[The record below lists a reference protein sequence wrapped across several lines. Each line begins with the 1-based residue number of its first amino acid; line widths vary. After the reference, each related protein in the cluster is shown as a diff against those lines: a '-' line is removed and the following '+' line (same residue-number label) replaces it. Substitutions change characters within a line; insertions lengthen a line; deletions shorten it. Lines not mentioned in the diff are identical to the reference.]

1 MIILFVMDGLLR
13 IAKIRKKTLRMTKN
27 HYLCS
32 FFELPLIMKR
42 FIILFISIFFAW
54 TVYAQTYTL
63 SGTVTDASTGE
74 TLIGAT
80 VLDTRTGKG
89 TVTNVNGRYSL
100 TLKADSVK
108 LRVTYVGY
116 KTQNLDLKLN
126 GNLKQD
132 FVLSSALD
140 LKEVTITAER
150 VSDVKASRMSAMEIP
165 VEQIKAVPVLFGEAD
180 IVKAIQ
186 LLPGVQSGSE
196 GSSGMYVRGGGPDEN
211 LFLLDGVPLYN
222 VNHLGGFFSAF
233 NADAVKNVTLYKGSF
248 PARFGGRLSSVL
260 DVTMNN
266 GNDKE
271 LHGNASIGFL
281 SAKFNLEGPIVKERT
296 TFCLSAR
303 RTYAD
308 FLLQP
313 LVKKLA
319 ETDDGKSKLNAGY
332 YFYDV
337 NAKVTHKFNDNSRLY
352 GSFYWGADKVY
363 GKVRTLSS
371 LQEDEYMNIGDN
383 WGNLVGSLRWNYV
396 LGPKLFMNL
405 TASYTQYFNKMTG
418 GIEKIAY
425 LPSGEQTSTMSGDY
439 SSGIK
444 DMTLRADFD
453 YTPNPDHDVKFGGYF
468 LRHWFTPE
476 VANVSIDYYDQ
487 IQMNS
492 AWQTDTSLGGRVV
505 PANEIVA
512 FAEDDW
518 SINNVVKVNYGLH
531 LSGFK
536 VENSFYPSV
545 QPRISGRVLLG
556 ENLSLKAGYAYMTQY
571 MHLLSTTS
579 ISMSTDLWVPVTDRV
594 EPMKSHQLAAG
605 IFYNWPKVVD
615 FSLEAYYKKMDNL
628 IEYKDGASFFG
639 SSVNWEDLVVIGE
652 GWSYGVEFLAQRSVG
667 KFTGWIGYTWSKTM
681 HLFDREG
688 QQLNGG
694 EPFPAKYDRRH
705 DFSVVASY
713 KFNDKIDVSATWVF
727 STGNAATLA
736 TQNYLIA
743 SDSPD
748 DYVVDNGVNSI
759 AYVEGRNNFRMPNYH
774 RMDLGANFHRKF
786 KKCHRTINVSVYNLY
801 NRKNPYMIYRST
813 EHSYNGYASALVQL
827 SLFPILPSVAYTL
840 YF

>member
-1 MIILFVMDGLLR
+1 MM
-13 IAKIRKKTLRMTKN
+13 KIY
-27 HYLCS
+27 YLCIYI
-32 FFELPLIMKR
+32 EWYLIMKR
-42 FIILFISIFFAW
+42 FLILFIAISFVGAL
-54 TVYAQTYTL
+54 YAQSYTL

-80 VLDTRTGKG
+80 VLDTRSGKG

-100 TLKADSVK
+100 TLKADSVA
-108 LRVTYVGY
+108 LRITYVGY
-116 KTQNLDLKLN
+116 KAQYLNFRLKSN
-126 GNLKQD
+126 RKED

-150 VSDVKASRMSAMEIP
+150 VSDVKASRMSAMEVPI
-165 VEQIKAVPVLFGEAD
+165 EQIKAVPVLFGEAD
-180 IVKAIQ
+180 IMKAIQ

-271 LHGNASIGFL
+271 LHGNASIGFI

-313 LVKKLA
+313 LVKRLA
-319 ETDDGKSKLNAGY
+319 EEGDGKSKLNAGY

-337 NAKVTHKFNDNSRLY
+337 NAKITHKFNDNSRLY
-352 GSFYWGADKVY
+352 GTFYWGSDKVY

-371 LQEDEYMNIGDN
+371 LQEDEYMNIGNN

-405 TASYTQYFNKMTG
+405 TGSYTQYFNKMSG
-418 GIEKIAY
+418 GIEKVAY
-425 LPSGEQTSTMSGDY
+425 LPTGEQTSTMDGDY
-439 SSGIK
+439 NSGIK

-453 YTPNPDHDVKFGGYF
+453 FTPNPDHDVKFGGYF

-487 IQMNS
+487 IQMNT

-505 PANEIVA
+505 PANELVA
-512 FAEDDW
+512 FAEDDC
-518 SINNVVKVNYGLH
+518 
-531 LSGFK
+531 
-536 VENSFYPSV
+536 
-545 QPRISGRVLLG
+545 
-556 ENLSLKAGYAYMTQY
+556 
-571 MHLLSTTS
+571 
-579 ISMSTDLWVPVTDRV
+579 SMQQIQACNRRTVT
-594 EPMKSHQLAAG
+594 P
-605 IFYNWPKVVD
+605 
-615 FSLEAYYKKMDNL
+615 LE
-628 IEYKDGASFFG
+628 
-639 SSVNWEDLVVIGE
+639 
-652 GWSYGVEFLAQRSVG
+652 
-667 KFTGWIGYTWSKTM
+667 
-681 HLFDREG
+681 
-688 QQLNGG
+688 
-694 EPFPAKYDRRH
+694 
-705 DFSVVASY
+705 
-713 KFNDKIDVSATWVF
+713 
-727 STGNAATLA
+727 
-736 TQNYLIA
+736 
-743 SDSPD
+743 
-748 DYVVDNGVNSI
+748 
-759 AYVEGRNNFRMPNYH
+759 
-774 RMDLGANFHRKF
+774 
-786 KKCHRTINVSVYNLY
+786 
-801 NRKNPYMIYRST
+801 
-813 EHSYNGYASALVQL
+813 
-827 SLFPILPSVAYTL
+827 
-840 YF
+840 